1 MQGIMV
7 ASIYYMLVVVTMCIV
22 SVANLGLVDM
32 FFNWVLGRG
41 GLLGIKVASINYML
55 VVVTMCTISV
65 ANFMVG
71 EVFFF

>member
-1 MQGIMV
+1 MLGIMV
-7 ASIYYMLVVVTMCIV
+7 ASISYMLGVVTMCSI
-22 SVANLGLVDM
+22 SVANFGVVDI
-32 FFNWVLGRG
+32 FFNWGFGRG
-41 GLLGIKVASINYML
+41 GLLGIMVASINYML